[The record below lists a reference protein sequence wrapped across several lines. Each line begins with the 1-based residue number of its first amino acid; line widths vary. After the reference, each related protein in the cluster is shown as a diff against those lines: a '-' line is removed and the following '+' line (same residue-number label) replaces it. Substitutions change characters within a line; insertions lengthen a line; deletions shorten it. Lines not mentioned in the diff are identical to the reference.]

1 MAHTRKAANNR
12 AWVVLAV
19 ASGFPW
25 LAYHLA
31 TKSQADQAARQTPP
45 TFARDVKPVLDRT
58 CVPCHRGQDAMGD
71 LDLSRFK
78 TEKSVVDG
86 AETWIRVLENVRAG
100 HMPPEGAG
108 TLRPEQRSRFVQWVE
123 TTLANANCDIRE
135 PGRVTIRRLNRTEYN
150 NTVRDLLGSDL
161 RPADDFPS
169 DDVGYGFDNIG
180 DVLSM
185 SPLLME
191 KVLDAA
197 DRLARAAIALPEPKS
212 FKVNGSDMTS
222 TGNSNEVG
230 NAALLFSNG
239 ALVTQHTA
247 PRQGP
252 YRVRIVA
259 GATKAGPE
267 DARMAVL
274 INRREVAAF
283 FVPNEPDRPAPFEV
297 PIDLPS
303 GRHRIE
309 VAFTNDH
316 FDPNHADP
324 KRRDRN
330 LQIESVE
337 VLGPL
342 DDQPLP
348 PSHRRLIPKDPPA
361 PDQHRK
367 TAEEALRPLLAKA
380 YRRPPEP
387 AEFERL
393 MALYDSIYADSKVFE
408 RAMQVCVQAILSS
421 PHFLFRAET
430 DPAPDKPRALN
441 GYEVASRMS
450 YFLWASMPDDRLFAL
465 AANGSL
471 LKPEVRKA
479 EAKRMLADPKAR
491 SLSDDFVNQWL
502 QLPRLR
508 EVSPDPERF
517 GPFPA
522 TLRDAMRT
530 ETLLFAKEV
539 IEKDLSL
546 LEFIDGR
553 FTFLNEPLA
562 AHYGIPGVSGG
573 EFRKVTLPDDR
584 RGGVLGHGSI
594 LTLTS
599 NPTRTSPVK
608 RGKWVLEQL
617 LGTPPPPPP
626 PGAGDL
632 PDEGKKVEGKTLRER
647 LEDHRKDPACAT
659 CHARMDP
666 IGFALDNFDAVGRW
680 RTEDG
685 GLPLDV
691 TGVLPGGERVSGPAT
706 LRKVLLSK
714 ADLLRK
720 NMANKM
726 LTYAIGRGLRF
737 SDQCFVDEIAAAIAK
752 RGDRFSALIEAVVES
767 EPFLTRGVPTSN
779 PAASKEGTGA
789 STQR

>member
-1 MAHTRKAANNR
+1 MANTRKAANKR
-12 AWVVLAV
+12 TWVVLAL

-31 TKSQADQAARQTPP
+31 TQSQADQAARQTPP

-58 CVPCHRGQDAMGD
+58 CVPCHRGKDAMGD
-71 LDLSRFK
+71 LDLSVFK
-78 TEKSVVDG
+78 SEKSVVDG

-150 NTVRDLLGSDL
+150 NTVRDLLGIDL

-197 DRLARAAIALPEPKS
+197 DRVARAAIALPESKS
-212 FKVNGSDMTS
+212 FKVSGSDMTS

-230 NAALLFSNG
+230 GAALLFSNG
-239 ALVTQHTA
+239 SLFSQHNA

-252 YRVRIVA
+252 YKVRIVA

-274 INRREVAAF
+274 VNRREVAAF
-283 FVPNEPDRPAPFEV
+283 FVPNEPDQPAPFEV

-450 YFLWASMPDDRLFAL
+450 YFLWASMPDDRLFSL

-471 LKPEVRKA
+471 LKPEVRRA
-479 EAKRMLADPKAR
+479 EVKRMLADPKAR
-491 SLSDDFVNQWL
+491 SLGDDFVYQWL

-517 GPFPA
+517 GPFPS

-562 AHYGIPGVSGG
+562 AHYGIPGVSGT

-647 LEDHRKDPACAT
+647 LEDHRKDPTCAT

-691 TGVLPGGERVSGPAT
+691 TSVLPGGERVSGPAT

-737 SDQCFVDEIAAAIAK
+737 SDQCFVDEIAASIAK
-752 RGDRFSALIEAVVES
+752 RGDRFSSLIEAVVES

-779 PAASKEGTGA
+779 SATSKEGTGA

>member
-1 MAHTRKAANNR
+1 
-12 AWVVLAV
+12 
-19 ASGFPW
+19 
-25 LAYHLA
+25 
-31 TKSQADQAARQTPP
+31 
-45 TFARDVKPVLDRT
+45 
-58 CVPCHRGQDAMGD
+58 
-71 LDLSRFK
+71 
-78 TEKSVVDG
+78 
-86 AETWIRVLENVRAG
+86 
-100 HMPPEGAG
+100 
-108 TLRPEQRSRFVQWVE
+108 
-123 TTLANANCDIRE
+123 
-135 PGRVTIRRLNRTEYN
+135 
-150 NTVRDLLGSDL
+150 
-161 RPADDFPS
+161 
-169 DDVGYGFDNIG
+169 
-180 DVLSM
+180 
-185 SPLLME
+185 
-191 KVLDAA
+191 
-197 DRLARAAIALPEPKS
+197 
-212 FKVNGSDMTS
+212 
-222 TGNSNEVG
+222 
-230 NAALLFSNG
+230 
-239 ALVTQHTA
+239 
-247 PRQGP
+247 
-252 YRVRIVA
+252 
-259 GATKAGPE
+259 
-267 DARMAVL
+267 
-274 INRREVAAF
+274 
-283 FVPNEPDRPAPFEV
+283 
-297 PIDLPS
+297 
-303 GRHRIE
+303 
-309 VAFTNDH
+309 
-316 FDPNHADP
+316 
-324 KRRDRN
+324 
-330 LQIESVE
+330 
-337 VLGPL
+337 
-342 DDQPLP
+342 DQPLP

-450 YFLWASMPDDRLFAL
+450 YFLWASMPDDRLFSL

-479 EAKRMLADPKAR
+479 EVKRMLADPKAQ
-491 SLSDDFVNQWL
+491 SLGDDFVYQWL

-562 AHYGIPGVSGG
+562 AHYGIPGVSGT
-573 EFRKVTLPDDR
+573 EFRKVTLPDDK

-691 TGVLPGGERVSGPAT
+691 TGVLPGGERVSSPAT

-752 RGDRFSALIEAVVES
+752 RGDRFSSLIEAVVES

-779 PAASKEGTGA
+779 SATSKEGTGA